1 MYDCREL
8 AVASGLISY
17 GPSFTDANRQA
28 GIYTARIIK
37 GERPADLPV
46 VQPTKFELVDKPKDS
61 EGARPDDPADAPR
74 PRRRGDRM
82 RRRQVFALIATTIAS
97 PSVAFAQDRAKIARI
112 GYLGPAP
119 AASFAARVDA
129 LREGLLVLGY
139 VEGRNLSF
147 EFRWADSPQQMPEL
161 AAELVRAGVD
171 LIFAQTSTE
180 TAAALAATKTVPVV
194 FAGHADPVGV
204 GHVAS
209 LARPGGNATGMT
221 MLLTDVAAKELE
233 ALKEALPNAK
243 RFGVLLTPAAPSH
256 IPALETTERAAKSL
270 GVELTRLPVHSE
282 EDLPLAFAKMSH
294 AALDGF
300 IVLAS
305 SMTLSR
311 RALIA
316 ELAIKHRLP
325 SVFGIRDNVLAGG
338 LMSYAPNSTALTRR
352 AASYVD
358 RILKGEKPGDLPVEQ
373 ATRFELTIN
382 LNTAK
387 ALGITIP
394 PTLLARADEVIE

>member
-1 MYDCREL
+1 
-8 AVASGLISY
+8 V
-17 GPSFTDANRQA
+17 
-28 GIYTARIIK
+28 
-37 GERPADLPV
+37 
-46 VQPTKFELVDKPKDS
+46 
-61 EGARPDDPADAPR
+61 
-74 PRRRGDRM
+74 